1 MTVFHEISPETIDRY
16 EELKAQRKRLK
27 QRKLFFSYEDEY
39 QNLKKEMYFDINTLP
54 NGFRGL
60 DDFKNHPAYKY
71 ALSVSNDEIPTN
83 KYIHIVAKQFLD
95 DLEKSENDENFEYVF
110 DYRIAGKISK
120 MTNLMIAPSGLTAG
134 AKIGDMLAG
143 FQWFFIM
150 VSMGWKHR
158 DDIEKRRYEK
168 NVLLIARKSGKTF
181 LTAVMLILLLLIE
194 PKYSNFFSVA
204 PDLELSSLILQEMK
218 NIIESSPALSPY
230 MGGAKDKIEFK
241 LKSSKFTPLATS
253 NNRMDGRL
261 PTAFV
266 ADEIGAM
273 RNRYPLDA
281 MESGQMNV
289 KNRTGY
295 LISTAYESL
304 DNPMTQEVET
314 AQKALDGEIDDPTLF
329 ALLYKPDE
337 PELWASS
344 DDELLK
350 ANPLALELE
359 DTYNFLK
366 LQRQRAIDNPMRRKN
381 FLTKHMNIFVNG
393 EEAETFLSKEDVARV
408 IVDEGTID
416 WYGKDVYLG
425 LDLSETNDNT
435 AVAMVSYDEDTTDI
449 IAKAWT
455 FYPDEREAE
464 KSKIEKIDYS
474 DAVERGWA
482 IRSSGRVVDYDQI
495 KQFIEQIEDEYGV
508 NIISIGYDK
517 WNGRATASQLSNQGY
532 DMVEI
537 AQNMQG
543 LYPGTKLLRESV
555 LREHFTFETNYILQM
570 NLLNAKMVT
579 NTNMSYMLNK
589 KQSDGKID
597 MAAALVDAL
606 AIVQFNIDED
616 AESSSSHDMLT
627 FI

>member
-1 MTVFHEISPETIDRY
+1 MSVFHAIPAEKRERY
-16 EELKAQRKRLK
+16 EELKVKKERLEA
-27 QRKLFFSYEDEY
+27 RKLDFEELDEF
-39 QNLKKEMYFDINTLP
+39 NELKKEMYFDSSTLKE
-54 NGFRGL
+54 GYRSL
-60 DDFKNHPAYKY
+60 DEFKEHKAYQY
-71 ALSVSNDEIPTN
+71 ALSVRNNEIPVG
-83 KYIHIVAKQFLD
+83 KYVRKMTEQFLD
-95 DLEKSENDENFEYVF
+95 DMDKSENDETFGFVF
-110 DYRIAGKISK
+110 DYRLAGKINT
-120 MTNLMIAPSGLTAG
+120 MTGLMKAPSGIVAG
-134 AKIGDMLAG
+134 TPINEMLAG

-150 VSMGWKHR
+150 VSMCWKHR

-181 LTAVMLILLLLIE
+181 MTAVMLLLLLLLE
-194 PKYSNFFSVA
+194 PKYSNFYSVA
-204 PDLELSSLILQEMK
+204 PDLELSSLILNEMK
-218 NIIESSPALSPY
+218 NLIDASPSLSKY
-230 MGGAKDKIEFK
+230 MGGTQGKIEFTPK
-241 LKSSKFTPLATS
+241 QSKFTPLATS

-261 PTAFV
+261 ATAFV
-266 ADEIGAM
+266 ADEIGAL
-273 RNRYPLDA
+273 RNNYPISA
-281 MESGQMNV
+281 MESSQMNV

-314 AQKALDGEIDDPTLF
+314 AQKVLNGEIDDPVLF
-329 ALLYKPDE
+329 ALLYKPDD

-344 DDELLK
+344 DEELLK
-350 ANPLALELE
+350 ANPLALDLE

-366 LQRQRAIDNPMRRKN
+366 LQRQRAIDNPARRKN

-393 EEAETFLSKEDVARV
+393 EEAETFLTKEDVERV
-408 IVDEGTID
+408 VVDEGTHD
-416 WYGKDVYLG
+416 WYGKDVYIG

-435 AVAMVSYDEDTTDI
+435 AVAMVSYNEDDSTVM
-449 IAKAWT
+449 AKAWT
-455 FYPDEREAE
+455 FYPDEKEAE

-474 DAVERGWA
+474 DAVEQGWA
-482 IRSSGRVVDYDQI
+482 FRSSGRVVDYDQI
-495 KQFIEQIEDEYGV
+495 KQFIEQLEDEYGV
-508 NIISIGYDK
+508 NIISIGYDR

-532 DMVEI
+532 DMIEI
-537 AQNMQG
+537 EQNMKG
-543 LYPGTKLLRESV
+543 LYPGTKLLRESI

-606 AIVQFNIDED
+606 AIVQFNIDEE
-616 AESSSSHDMLT
+616 AESASSHDLVS